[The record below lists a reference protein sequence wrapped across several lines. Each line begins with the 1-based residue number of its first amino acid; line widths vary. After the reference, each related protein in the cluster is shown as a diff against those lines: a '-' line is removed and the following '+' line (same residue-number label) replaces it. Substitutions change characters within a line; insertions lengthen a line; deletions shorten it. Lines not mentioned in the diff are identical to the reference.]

1 MKLILTKIGKA
12 FCAIKREGLGKGG
25 KRVLGAF
32 LAMFKRVGKGEVLI
46 ITGGVGDSA
55 RYRAWHY
62 AEELNFNGIKTAVA
76 YQDNPFLASY
86 SGKFKIFIFHRTLY
100 TGKVKK
106 LVEKAK
112 EQKKEIIFETDDLV
126 YDPEFLKY
134 MDYYKNMNFLE
145 KKLYEN
151 GVGGEIL
158 NDNYVKACT
167 TTATFLARKLEEKRK
182 EVFLVPNKLC
192 KQDIEWTEEILN
204 NKKKENKSEII
215 IGYFSGTISHNKDFA
230 TIEKPLGKI
239 MEKYPQVK
247 LFLAGPLDVNH
258 NLVKKFGNRIINTPY
273 GPRKEHFKNIAKVD
287 INISPLEKDN
297 PFCESKS
304 ELKFFEAGAL
314 KIPTVATATQT
325 FAGAIEDGEDG
336 FTAENEKD
344 WTKKLEKLIINDK
357 LREKMGEKAYE
368 KTLAKYITEKADNKV
383 YYNYLKK
390 RIRELR
396 NGKTS

>member
-12 FCAIKREGLGKGG
+12 FCAIKRDGVYRGG
-25 KRVLGAF
+25 KRVLRAF
-32 LAMFKRVGKGEVLI
+32 FSTLRFVGSGDVLI

-62 AEELNFNGIKTAVA
+62 AEELNLNGIKTAVA
-76 YQDNPFLASY
+76 YQDNPFLARY
-86 SGKFKIFIFHRTLY
+86 SAKFKVFIFHRTLY

-106 LVEKAK
+106 LIEKIK
-112 EQKKEIIFETDDLV
+112 EQNKEIIFETDDLV

-158 NDNYVKACT
+158 DDDYVKVCT
-167 TTATFLARKLEEKRK
+167 TTTTFLAKKLKEKGK
-182 EVFLVPNKLC
+182 QVFLVPNKLC
-192 KQDIEWTEEILN
+192 KQDIEWTEEILKG
-204 NKKKENKSEII
+204 KKKENKDEII

-230 TIEKPLGKI
+230 TIEKPLEEI
-239 MEKYPQVK
+239 MKKHPQTK
-247 LFLAGPLDVNH
+247 LFLAGPLDINH
-258 NLVKKFGNRIINTPY
+258 NLVKKFGDRIINTPY
-273 GPRKEHFKNIAKVD
+273 VPRKEHFKNIAKVD

-325 FAGAIEDGEDG
+325 FSEAIKDGIDG
-336 FTAENEKD
+336 FVAKD
-344 WTKKLEKLIINDK
+344 SKEWTNKLEKIIINK
-357 LREKMGEKAYE
+357 ELREKIGEKAYE
-368 KTLAKYITEKADNKV
+368 KTLRDYTTENSQNKE
-383 YYNYLKK
+383 YYAYLKK
-390 RIRELR
+390 QIQQQS
-396 NGKTS
+396 NG